1 MQQLVT
7 QTSWPKLLTLNK
19 EIKEEDIEKAFRQ
32 LDVDKS
38 GKIGTEDLNSLIQ
51 RRGHDHLTPS
61 EFFSEIEKAKSMN
74 LSEFE
79 NSEDLINASSQRR
92 DISLGTFKEYILG
105 DGEMSEYSEFTV
117 KSSFLNW
124 SNKEDYESDYP
135 TRDNVNELGS
145 ILIPSNSKTTIEE
158 EKNN

>member
-1 MQQLVT
+1 M
-7 QTSWPKLLTLNK
+7 
-19 EIKEEDIEKAFRQ
+19 
-32 LDVDKS
+32 
-38 GKIGTEDLNSLIQ
+38 IQ

-61 EFFSEIEKAKSMN
+61 EFFSEIEKAKSIN

-79 NSEDLINASSQRR
+79 NSEDLINTSSQRR
-92 DISLGTFKEYILG
+92 DISLGTFKEYIFG

-124 SNKEDYESDYP
+124 NNKEDYESDYP

-145 ILIPSNSKTTIEE
+145 ILIPSNSKTIIEE